1 MTKYIDGRKVEVIQ
15 ELSSTQTVVK
25 EIFVDETGVEIPHG
39 ECFTVTTSKLS
50 DSPLTAWKELKLK
63 QHEAEWEKTDREWRK
78 KIDDAKYK
86 LKLEYDKVYHLT
98 KAVQG
103 MAASLGQDASMQFVR
118 LLDFMSGR
126 IKWVVIKHWQE
137 PKIVPI
143 DEFIDKYMF
152 YYDRGVDGVKLLT
165 MFGSPNHD
173 GKHRG
178 LNFRLNDYSDGS
190 GSSKEIF
197 VFNEEEEAVEKA
209 REILSHV
216 TNITDST
223 IAAAE
228 KYGTELDPE
237 KVKKFWTDKRSSVQ
251 NDLDKHIEGLTACK
265 KELEEIN
272 THL

>member
-15 ELSSTQTVVK
+15 ELNSTQTVVK
-25 EIFVDETGVEIPHG
+25 EIFVDETGAEVPHG

-50 DSPLTAWKELKLK
+50 DSPLTAWKELHLK
-63 QHEAEWEKTDREWRK
+63 QHEAEWENTDREWRK
-78 KIDDAKYK
+78 KIDDAKSK

-143 DEFIDKYMF
+143 DEFIDKYMH
-152 YYDRGVDGVKLLT
+152 YYDRGVEGVKLLT
-165 MFGSPNHD
+165 MFGSPNRD

-178 LNFRLNDYSDGS
+178 LNFRLNEYSDGS

-197 VFNEEEEAVEKA
+197 VFNEEEEAIEKA
-209 REILSHV
+209 REILSQV
-216 TNITDST
+216 SYLNDSI

-228 KYGTELDPE
+228 KYGVELDPE
-237 KVKKFWTDKRSSVQ
+237 KVKKYWSDKRSSAQ
-251 NDLDKHIEGLTACK
+251 NDLNKHIEGIASCK
-265 KELEEIN
+265 KKLEEIN
-272 THL
+272 AHL